1 MPEDFVPDYARVAD
15 DIRRK
20 ILSGDLPGGTRLP
33 TKLQLMRDY
42 TVGAHAIDT
51 AMLLLR
57 TEGLVIGHQGRGRWV
72 AEGKAERRG
81 GTAGENPPA

>member
-20 ILSGDLPGGTRLP
+20 ILSGELPAGQKLK
-33 TKLQLMRDY
+33 TKLELMAEY
-42 TVGAHAIDT
+42 GVKGGAIDT

-57 TEGLVIGHQGRGRWV
+57 SEGYVIGHQGRGRWV
-72 AEGKAERRG
+72 AEGKAKKDDG
-81 GTAGENPPA
+81 